1 MIFPF
6 GFRSLTD
13 GQAAA
18 GADLR
23 AARARYRSTAAV
35 AASRAAPRAIT
46 AICQPGMPP
55 AVTTRTVVAG
65 TRATRVD
72 TYPSPG
78 SGSILAKAAGT
89 MATEASRPLVTAA
102 RMAAKRRRRAP
113 AWRAVILGRVP
124 W

>member
-1 MIFPF
+1 MDMMFLPA
-6 GFRSLTD
+6 GHAC
-13 GQAAA
+13 QAARE
-18 GADLR
+18 GVLR
-23 AARARYRSTAAV
+23 ADRARESSTAAV
-35 AASRAAPRAIT
+35 AASRAAPSAIKV
-46 AICQPGMPP
+46 ICQPGMPP
-55 AVTTRTVVAG
+55 VVTTRTVVAG

-72 TYPSPG
+72 TYPAPG

-124 W
+124 